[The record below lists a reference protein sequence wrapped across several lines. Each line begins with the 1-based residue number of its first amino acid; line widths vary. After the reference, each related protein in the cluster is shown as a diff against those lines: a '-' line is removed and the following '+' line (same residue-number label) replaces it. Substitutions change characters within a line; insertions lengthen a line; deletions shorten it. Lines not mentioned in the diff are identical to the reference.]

1 MVDGGEE
8 SRISQS
14 NTNRKTTQR
23 RKFTLKLKTEFLFI
37 IFNSGIFFFFL
48 WNNNL
53 LLPLKKGAY
62 SKMYQNYIYTSS
74 ATITAT
80 TVLKF

>member
-23 RKFTLKLKTEFLFI
+23 RKFRLKLKTEFLF

-62 SKMYQNYIYTSS
+62 SKKYQNYIYTPS
-74 ATITAT
+74 ATITPT